1 MDWSALKLSLML
13 SAWTS
18 VVLIVLGLGIARTLA
33 WREFPGK
40 SVVESLVTL
49 PLVLP
54 PTVLGFYLLTLFST
68 ESWLG
73 RSFVAITGDT
83 LAFSFFGLLVASVIY
98 SLPFAVQPMLRGF
111 ESIPKSYR
119 EAAWCSGL
127 SNWETFRRVELPLA
141 WPGVVS
147 GIAMSFAHTMG
158 EFGVVLMVGGNIP
171 GETRTI
177 SISIYDRTQA
187 LDNASANSMSI
198 VLLIFAFCTISLV
211 YALNRRLERRDE

>member
-1 MDWSALKLSLML
+1 MDWSALKLSLLL

-18 VVLIVLGLGIARTLA
+18 LVLIVVGLGIARTLA
-33 WREFPGK
+33 WRQFPGK

-54 PTVLGFYLLTLFST
+54 PTVLGFYLLTLFSN

-73 RSFVAITGDT
+73 RSFVEITGDT

-177 SISIYDRTQA
+177 SIAIYDRTQA
-187 LDNASANSMSI
+187 LDNASANSMSL
-198 VLLIFAFCTISLV
+198 VLLVFALCAISLV